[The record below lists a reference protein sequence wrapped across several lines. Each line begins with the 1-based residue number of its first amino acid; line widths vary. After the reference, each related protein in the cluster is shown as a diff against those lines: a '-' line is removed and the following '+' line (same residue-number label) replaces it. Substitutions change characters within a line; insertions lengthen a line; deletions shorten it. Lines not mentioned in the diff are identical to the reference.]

1 MFGSSDNERFWNPVL
16 DFGHFH
22 QWCMKTFVEEIFVF
36 IKCVSPG
43 PLFFLYPC
51 SFIPWSSGF
60 ATHAPV
66 NWKQIKKSQ
75 KNSMKTSEF
84 RFLKASLLHPT
95 NSLFSI
101 ANIHSHSSTK
111 TASWHELAK
120 FSYPKPIL
128 WLRKV
133 DFEKLGPILSS
144 HISADAPFHAE
155 FEFVLAFEEKCLARP
170 IINHYWPNSPFSASS
185 PRAYHSVRGRN
196 SCV

>member
-1 MFGSSDNERFWNPVL
+1 MLAFDEKCLVRAINIDSGPQFSIWASLPRAYENIRRGDFRVYYVCINFPV
-16 DFGHFH
+16 
-22 QWCMKTFVEEIFVF
+22 
-36 IKCVSPG
+36 
-43 PLFFLYPC
+43 FFLYPRF
-51 SFIPWSSGF
+51 FILWSSGF
-60 ATHAPV
+60 PAHAPV

-84 RFLKASLLHPT
+84 RFLKASLLRPT

-155 FEFVLAFEEKCLARP
+155 FEFVLAFEEKCLVPP
-170 IINHYWPNSPFSASS
+170 IINDY
-185 PRAYHSVRGRN
+185 
-196 SCV
+196 